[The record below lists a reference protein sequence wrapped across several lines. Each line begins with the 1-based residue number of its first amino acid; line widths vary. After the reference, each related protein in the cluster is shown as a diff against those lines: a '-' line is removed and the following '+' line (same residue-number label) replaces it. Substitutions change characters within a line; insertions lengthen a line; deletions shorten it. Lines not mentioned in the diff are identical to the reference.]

1 MQKKVTILWEQTD
14 SEGWGSA
21 GSGRTP
27 SWKKNPALFLSQDM
41 NDTMWGG
48 HCFNKL
54 WRRTGES
61 SDPALPTLHSEDWII
76 SMWDLPPPVY
86 YTEAQEDSV
95 PSPSISGI
103 FKDGDEPEWF
113 SAHGERGLL
122 SSDLFIEFFSINS
135 FLLSFGEGAWD
146 GCGGRAPNHSCFTCA
161 FNNVVERSWPKRNL
175 GSKIW
180 VCTTPHPDACTERLK
195 PPGPLLKSQVPLY
208 TTHRR
213 LCWCFWGS
221 PNSPWPG

>member
-27 SWKKNPALFLSQDM
+27 SWKKNPALFLSQDV

-122 SSDLFIEFFSINS
+122 SSEVFFNKFIPA
-135 FLLSFGEGAWD
+135 LLWRGSLGWLWWEG
-146 GCGGRAPNHSCFTCA
+146 T
-161 FNNVVERSWPKRNL
+161 
-175 GSKIW
+175 
-180 VCTTPHPDACTERLK
+180 
-195 PPGPLLKSQVPLY
+195 KSQLLHLRLQQCGRKKLAKKKPGIKDLSLY
-208 TTHRR
+208 NSAPRCLYRKTKTTRSPAQKP
-213 LCWCFWGS
+213 GS
-221 PNSPWPG
+221 PIHNSQKTVLVFLGLN